1 MNDFELAL
9 ILLVGLAMLLIG
21 LFMILRICDRQIA
34 RAARCLARSM
44 NGRLVAESR
53 ADYTLSR
60 RWKAE

>member
-34 RAARCLARSM
+34 RAARRLARPT